1 MRDQASLGVTPARRA
16 QVRSPGWI
24 LLPVVLTLLAGCSR
38 SPVGI
43 ARLEGATGE
52 GPVQQAEPVT
62 DTGRPAAVLSLHR
75 KTSLVDGCRYGMTL
89 SNNLPF
95 EINDL
100 PLRFTA
106 RQQGG
111 VALGAVTR
119 GFFSITPTQQQF
131 REITFQID
139 CDRIDYIEVSDPGR
153 CIMGELTRKSAR
165 PGQCLERVDIPDSPF
180 ARLVKVAG

>member
-1 MRDQASLGVTPARRA
+1 MDKNS
-16 QVRSPGWI
+16 WI
-24 LLPVVLTLLAGCSR
+24 LILMVTAVLAGCSR

-62 DTGRPAAVLSLHR
+62 DSGRPAAVLSLHR
-75 KTSLVDGCRYGMTL
+75 KTPLVGGCRYGLTL
-89 SNNLPF
+89 TNNLPF

-106 RQQGG
+106 RQDSG

-131 REITFQID
+131 REIVFQAIAQQV
-139 CDRIDYIEVSDPGR
+139 EVD
-153 CIMGELTRKSAR
+153 
-165 PGQCLERVDIPDSPF
+165 
-180 ARLVKVAG
+180 LVCK

>member
-1 MRDQASLGVTPARRA
+1 MDKTS
-16 QVRSPGWI
+16 WI
-24 LLPVVLTLLAGCSR
+24 LFLMVASVLAGCSR

-52 GPVQQAEPVT
+52 GPVQQVEPVT

-75 KTSLVDGCRYGMTL
+75 KTPLPNGCRYGLTL
-89 SNNLPF
+89 TNNLPF

-106 RQQGG
+106 RQEGG

-131 REITFQID
+131 REIVFQIE
-139 CDRIDYIEVSDPGR
+139 CDRIDYVEVSDPGR
-153 CIMGELTRKSAR
+153 CIMGELTRKSAQ
-165 PGQCLERVDIPDSPF
+165 PGQCLERVDVPASPL
-180 ARLVKVAG
+180 ARLIKAAG

>member
-1 MRDQASLGVTPARRA
+1 MRKTSWMLF
-16 QVRSPGWI
+16 
-24 LLPVVLTLLAGCSR
+24 LTVAAVLAGCSR

-52 GPVQQAEPVT
+52 GPVQQSEPVT
-62 DTGRPAAVLSLHR
+62 DTARSAAVLSLHR
-75 KTSLVDGCRYGMTL
+75 KTPLVNGCRYGLTL
-89 SNNLPF
+89 TNNLPF

-106 RQQGG
+106 RQEGG

-119 GFFSITPTQQQF
+119 GFFSIAPTQQQF
-131 REITFQID
+131 REIVFQIE